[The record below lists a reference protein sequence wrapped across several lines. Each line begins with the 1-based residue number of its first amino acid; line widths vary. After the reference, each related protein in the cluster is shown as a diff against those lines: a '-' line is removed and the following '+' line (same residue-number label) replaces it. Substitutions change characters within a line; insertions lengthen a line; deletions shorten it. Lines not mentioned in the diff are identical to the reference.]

1 MAKKKVNLFDLK
13 VRFND
18 VVMRELGLDTTE
30 EDYLYNVDTESILQI
45 KEKYIKYIEDEYFVL
60 KSNEI
65 EFNVI
70 ENPRLMELLS
80 IPFFNNLCER
90 SGVIFQSINQCPISG
105 TDKGIFVLSYIKD
118 GKITDFKSDAFVNE
132 SVRIF
137 NLICKTNRTCNLY
150 KFDEFD
156 IKIERKKR

>member
-18 VVMRELGLDTTE
+18 VVMRELGLDTTDD
-30 EDYLYNVDTESILQI
+30 DYLYNVDTESILQI
-45 KEKYIKYIEDEYFVL
+45 KEKFIKYVDNEYFIL
-60 KSNEI
+60 KPNEI
-65 EFNVI
+65 ELNLI

-80 IPFFNNLCER
+80 IPFLNDLCKR
-90 SGVIFQSINQCPISG
+90 SNVVFQSINQCPITG
-105 TDKGIFVLSYIKD
+105 TDKGIFVLSYIKN
-118 GKITDFKSDAFVNE
+118 GTITDFKSDAFVNE

-137 NLICKTNRTCNLY
+137 NLICKVNRTCNLY

>member
-1 MAKKKVNLFDLK
+1 MSDDLL
-13 VRFND
+13 
-18 VVMRELGLDTTE
+18 MIGLDTTDD
-30 EDYLYNVDTESILQI
+30 DYLYNVDTESILQI
-45 KEKYIKYIEDEYFVL
+45 KEKFIKYIDDKYFIL
-60 KSNEI
+60 KQNEI

-80 IPFFNNLCER
+80 LPFFNDLCKR

-105 TDKGIFVLSYIKD
+105 TDKGIFVLTYIKN
-118 GKITDFKSDAFVNE
+118 GKVEDFKSDAFINE